1 MIPARA
7 NTAPPLGAFRSIED
21 HLEVPQPMN
30 LNEFNSAVVKTET
43 PDATELDLRPF
54 GARQSEALDFWL
66 PAALSQVE
74 PFATKYIVK
83 VDASVI
89 LSPIAFACL
98 AKLQRQHLP
107 VSLVRV

>member
-1 MIPARA
+1 
-7 NTAPPLGAFRSIED
+7 
-21 HLEVPQPMN
+21 MN
-30 LNEFNSAVVKTET
+30 LKEFNSAVVRTET

-66 PAALSQVE
+66 PTTLTQVD

-89 LSPIAFACL
+89 LTPIAFACL
-98 AKLQRQHLP
+98 ATLQHKHLP

>member
-1 MIPARA
+1 
-7 NTAPPLGAFRSIED
+7 
-21 HLEVPQPMN
+21 MN
-30 LNEFNSAVVKTET
+30 LNEFNSVVLKTET
-43 PDATELDLRPF
+43 SDATELDLRPF

-66 PAALSQVE
+66 PTALTQVD

-98 AKLQRQHLP
+98 TKLQRKHLP

>member
-1 MIPARA
+1 
-7 NTAPPLGAFRSIED
+7 
-21 HLEVPQPMN
+21 MN
-30 LNEFNSAVVKTET
+30 LNEFNNAVVRTESS
-43 PDATELDLRPF
+43 DGTELDLRPF

-66 PAALSQVE
+66 PTTLTQVDS
-74 PFATKYIVK
+74 FATKYIVK

-98 AKLQRQHLP
+98 AKLQRKHLP